1 MQPIYLF
8 LFSAVSK
15 PHENGMRFKRMLA
28 LITGFSLVALSGCAA
43 RRMRSDFIGFEKVYA
58 DTSNR
63 EVLLNLA
70 RLQNHDTTYFFK
82 LGQISSSYRMQ
93 ATLTGTGNYVT
104 QGTGTNGNA
113 IGGGAPG
120 LLYENDPSF
129 TFIPVNDETS
139 AQLLLKPIPAQTLY
153 NLYLQ
158 GWRVDQLFRLM
169 VDRIELTTPSSDGKS
184 CTVQTIRNVP
194 PPKPKTADTDQRN
207 YLRQASSYATFL
219 RVSALVYGLQK
230 RGYLKLRG
238 TTTFVRFDDKSW
250 IPVEP
255 PSPGKP
261 DGAAPAKGGASTPGA
276 GDFAAAAAKD
286 ESWRL
291 VDGQWVLGQQVTG
304 AEFYLTSPAEQAALK
319 DAKDPYQAMKEDILS
334 DDDLKG
340 LEVGEGPDRVLGILA
355 NGFSIEDTP
364 GSSGTVDTSCGPGKA
379 KIASTHLVLRS
390 LIGLMAAAAQE
401 EDAFDPLLANTHVLP
416 PANAG
421 DKPLTFADAVPPI
434 ERIPALRLQWASGD
448 KAGPSLVQVSY
459 GGKNYMIADAG
470 TPLTDQ
476 NQYWNRDM
484 FRLVNE
490 LTAQVT
496 VDISKFPLPGIVN
509 LHTN

>member
-1 MQPIYLF
+1 
-8 LFSAVSK
+8 
-15 PHENGMRFKRMLA
+15 
-28 LITGFSLVALSGCAA
+28 
-43 RRMRSDFIGFEKVYA
+43 MRSDFIGFEKAYA
-58 DTSNR
+58 ETSNR

-93 ATLTGTGNYVT
+93 ASLTGAGNYVI
-104 QGTGTNGNA
+104 QGTGLNGNA
-113 IGGGAPG
+113 TGGGTPG
-120 LLYENDPSF
+120 LIYENDPSF

-169 VDRIELTTPSSDGKS
+169 VDRIELTVPSPDGKGCS
-184 CTVQTIRNVP
+184 VQTIRNVP
-194 PPKPKTADTDQRN
+194 PAKPKSGSADSKN

-238 TTTFVRFDDKSW
+238 TTTFVPFDTKSG
-250 IPVEP
+250 IPAGA
-255 PSPGKP
+255 PG
-261 DGAAPAKGGASTPGA
+261 PAKGDPPQAPA
-276 GDFAAAAAKD
+276 GGDSSAPKPTDLAAAAAKD

-291 VDGQWVLGQQVTG
+291 VNNQWVLGQQVSG

-319 DAKDPYQAMKEDILS
+319 DAASDPYGAIKADVL
-334 DDDLKG
+334 DDVDLQG
-340 LEVGEGPDRVLGILA
+340 LDVGEGPDKVLGILA
-355 NGFSIEDTP
+355 NGLSIEDTP
-364 GSSGTVDTSCGPGKA
+364 GSSGTVDTSCGPDRK
-379 KIASTHLVLRS
+379 KVASTHLVLRS

-401 EDAFDPLLANTHVLP
+401 GEAFDALLGNTNKLP
-416 PANAG
+416 TSSPT
-421 DKPLTFADAVPPI
+421 DKALIFKDAVPPI
-434 ERIPALRLQWASGD
+434 ERIPALRLQWVAGD
-448 KAGPSLVQVSY
+448 KAGPSLVEVSY

-470 TPLTDQ
+470 NPVTDE

-484 FRLVNE
+484 FRLLNE